1 MIEMTS
7 THARQHFG
15 EFLDRGSQEI
25 IIVKRQNR
33 KVGAFIPMSELA
45 KLRKWKAEELQRHAH
60 NLSQEAAEH
69 GMTEEIL
76 NSILSEVNPS

>member
-15 EFLDRGSQEI
+15 EFLDRGSREI

-33 KVGAFIPMSELA
+33 KVGAFIPMSELEE
-45 KLRKWKAEELQRHAH
+45 LRKWKAQTLRRHAH
-60 NLSQEAAEH
+60 NLSQEAAEQ

-76 NSILSEVNPS
+76 DSILTEVNPS